1 MNEKEEKRR
10 KINFWFTLSA
20 VEILL
25 GTVLLSSVFIELL
38 AHFNIIPSDHPII
51 VVLIFAFSCVVI
63 GSIGSRLIGE
73 QLIRSVEEITRLTRE
88 VASGN
93 YEIQL
98 KKDYKIREMNEMMD
112 NFNTMT
118 RQLSSTEILR
128 SDFIS
133 NVSHEFKTPLSAIE
147 GYATL
152 LQNPNLTEEQN
163 QVYTANIIRNT
174 RRLSTLTGNIL
185 QLSQLDTQEKKL
197 ETEVFSLDE
206 QLREAVLLFEG
217 QWSEKNLDLDIDLD
231 PVEIEGNPELL
242 AQVWQNLIGN
252 AIKFGHDCGLL
263 RVRLRQEEPY
273 AVVSVEDDGIGM
285 EEQTRQRIFEK
296 FYQGETSHSAEGN
309 GLGLALVQKIVTL
322 HGGEVTVESQIDNG
336 SVFTV
341 KLPIKGV

>member
-1 MNEKEEKRR
+1 
-10 KINFWFTLSA
+10 
-20 VEILL
+20 
-25 GTVLLSSVFIELL
+25 
-38 AHFNIIPSDHPII
+38 
-51 VVLIFAFSCVVI
+51 VI

-285 EEQTRQRIFEK
+285 KEQTRQRIFEK